1 MQTSGKWN
9 DADVEANVA
18 AGVGVGVDCET
29 IKNEMGSAVVGGRGM
44 A

>member
-18 AGVGVGVDCET
+18 AGVGVDCET
-29 IKNEMGSAVVGGRGM
+29 IKNEVGSAVVGGRGM